1 MLSRPQPIGVHPFP
15 AGLLLLP
22 ASRSPLADA
31 ARGALLRGAV
41 PDEWPPEWEF
51 YRDALDGQ
59 RADALAALARA
70 AESGEALDA
79 AIAHYNR
86 FVLSGDGA
94 GLADAR
100 DAAAGEFPRLAELA
114 AYIQGAGDDLPE
126 VGALEGEL
134 AASVRLAQAAW
145 HLERNALPEAIGV
158 LELAVAECRAV
169 SPVLAAQ
176 LQSQRAQ
183 LLPDG
188 DVAILAW
195 RDAITLA
202 GDSPLPQLR
211 ADLCLG
217 LAMALQATAG
227 AHRQRLVE
235 AVNSYQDALHAG
247 ITLEDRPETYALVQ
261 NNLGLAY
268 LSMPMTS
275 AGDKIRLAVAVQSFK
290 EALKVYTQE
299 AFPEQWSSAMLNM
312 ANALQ
317 YLPSSHPQENLI
329 EAVNGYESLL
339 QVRDRALDPVGYARL
354 LANQANALGHLGMF
368 APALEKLN
376 EARKLLSW
384 HGEDEAAAALLEQVE
399 RINEQMALARDGSDE
414 ASPDEAAVV
423 ADSAAADGVAA
434 GVAATQAADAVAETR

>member
-1 MLSRPQPIGVHPFP
+1 
-15 AGLLLLP
+15 
-22 ASRSPLADA
+22 
-31 ARGALLRGAV
+31 
-41 PDEWPPEWEF
+41 
-51 YRDALDGQ
+51 
-59 RADALAALARA
+59 
-70 AESGEALDA
+70 
-79 AIAHYNR
+79 
-86 FVLSGDGA
+86 
-94 GLADAR
+94 
-100 DAAAGEFPRLAELA
+100 
-114 AYIQGAGDDLPE
+114 
-126 VGALEGEL
+126 
-134 AASVRLAQAAW
+134 
-145 HLERNALPEAIGV
+145 
-158 LELAVAECRAV
+158 
-169 SPVLAAQ
+169 
-176 LQSQRAQ
+176 
-183 LLPDG
+183 
-188 DVAILAW
+188 
-195 RDAITLA
+195 
-202 GDSPLPQLR
+202 
-211 ADLCLG
+211 
-217 LAMALQATAG
+217 MALQATAG